1 MDTDQKLLKMSIKL
15 VKLFDKVADDTLPRQ
30 IVDVVKLHSKL
41 ALGSSLIPVPG
52 ADMAA
57 CAASIW
63 GMYARINNKIGL
75 PFGENVMKSIASGVA
90 TNLASGLAMAG
101 VASALKFIPGIGSI
115 GGAVLMSA
123 SMYGLTLTSGYIY
136 LKALCALSEKKQ
148 DINIGNIS
156 DAVNDVMKD
165 KSEVKEFMNEA
176 KKSYK

>member
-1 MDTDQKLLKMSIKL
+1 MSESNCHQS
-15 VKLFDKVADDTLPRQ
+15 FHTA
-30 IVDVVKLHSKL
+30 
-41 ALGSSLIPVPG
+41 
-52 ADMAA
+52 
-57 CAASIW
+57 
-63 GMYARINNKIGL
+63 
-75 PFGENVMKSIASGVA
+75 IANWVS
-90 TNLASGLAMAG
+90 
-101 VASALKFIPGIGSI
+101 
-115 GGAVLMSA
+115 VLMSA